1 MKQESIFVE
10 YFGDSP
16 LVRMMNFLILGK
28 DFDYSMTEIA
38 EGAGV
43 GWTSFTRAW
52 KKLVAKK
59 VVTPTRTIGKSKL
72 FKLNTADPTIKKLVQ
87 LHWELLKEETNKEL
101 SRSIKIKVS

>member
-1 MKQESIFVE
+1 MKEESIFIE

-16 LVRMMNFLILGK
+16 LVRIMNFLIIGK

-52 KKLVAKK
+52 KILQQKNAVK
-59 VVTPTRTIGKSKL
+59 PTRTIGKAKL
-72 FKLNTADPTIKKLVQ
+72 FKLNTEDATIKKLVQ
-87 LHWELLKEETNKEL
+87 LHWEILKEETNKSLEK
-101 SRSIKIKVS
+101 SKIRS